1 MNNKY
6 FEMYSK
12 RINNLNVIII
22 CISLYILFN
31 FFYLQI
37 FNHPELSNQINKDSI
52 KTRTSIG
59 ERGKI
64 LDRNKNELAVT
75 TNKYDFWVNTYKK
88 FDKEKIAF
96 LFAEVFNK
104 DKNYYLGELKKQ
116 SNYLIIEKN
125 VSDEE
130 AYLILNKIKKIKGL
144 RYNKRSNRFYKY
156 NEFGSQVIGY
166 VDNSGNGIIGV
177 EGELNNI
184 LNGDTVKIKL
194 KKGAKGKYY
203 EEDFLNTRNSR
214 GYDIDLTIDINLQ
227 KILQEELRKA
237 VNDNNS
243 ISANGL
249 IVNPK
254 NGEILAMAS
263 IPDFNPNHYN
273 EFPMESFNNA
283 VISDTYEPGST
294 FKILPYALILNND
307 LFDANDSI
315 FCENGVYKL
324 SNNKLMHDHEENGML
339 SFEEIL
345 IHSSN
350 IGIIKLSNFYD
361 DKSLFKIIKKFGFGN
376 QTNIPLNNESSGKI
390 RSFNQWSKTSKNYLS
405 IGQELSITNLQLA
418 MAYSAIANG
427 GYLLKPSIVK
437 KIYKNDKVIY
447 ENKNKIIRKVIDENI
462 SEMILEM
469 LEQVVSK
476 GTATSIDLVEYD
488 IAGKTGTAQ
497 KYKNGHLNNYIA
509 TFASIFP
516 SNNPDY
522 VMIISIDE
530 PEYGKH
536 WANLSA
542 VPSSREVI
550 KRILIQNDYAH
561 EKIAKN
567 IDKTIKIQNEVV
579 ENTFSK
585 DTKFLKNR
593 FPNLKGKT
601 LKEALKIAKEMNF
614 ILEPSS
620 SSGRVVEQSI
630 KHGMKI
636 DANVICKVELN

>member
-22 CISLYILFN
+22 CISLYILSN

-37 FNHPELSNQINKDSI
+37 FNHPELSSQINKDSI

-75 TNKYDFWVNTYKK
+75 TNKYDFWINTYKK
-88 FDKEKIAF
+88 FDKEKIAS
-96 LFAEVFNK
+96 LFTEVFNK
-104 DKNYYLGELKKQ
+104 DKNYYLSELKKQ

-125 VSDEE
+125 VSNEE

-156 NEFGSQVIGY
+156 NKFGSQVIGY
-166 VDNSGNGIIGV
+166 VDNSGNGIIGI

-203 EEDFLNTRNSR
+203 EEDFLNSHNFS

-263 IPDFNPNHYN
+263 IPDFNPNYYN

-283 VISDTYEPGST
+283 VISNSYEPGST
-294 FKILPYALILNND
+294 FKILPYALILDND
-307 LFDANDSI
+307 LFDTNDSI

-350 IGIIKLSNFYD
+350 IGISKLSDFYD
-361 DKSLFKIIKKFGFGN
+361 EKSLFKIIKKFGFGN

-390 RSFNQWSKTSKNYLS
+390 RNFNQWSKTSKNYLS

-447 ENKNKIIRKVIDENI
+447 ENKNKIIRRVIDEDI

-469 LEQVVSK
+469 LEEVVST
-476 GTATSIDLVEYD
+476 GTATSMDLVEYD

-567 IDKTIKIQNEVV
+567 IDKTIEIQNEVA

-585 DTKFLKNR
+585 DTKFLKID
-593 FPNLKGKT
+593 FQI
-601 LKEALKIAKEMNF
+601 LKEKL
-614 ILEPSS
+614 
-620 SSGRVVEQSI
+620 
-630 KHGMKI
+630 
-636 DANVICKVELN
+636 

>member
-22 CISLYILFN
+22 FISLYILFN

-37 FNHPELSNQINKDSI
+37 FDHPELSNQINKDSI
-52 KTRTSIG
+52 KTKTSIG

-64 LDRNKNELAVT
+64 LDRNKNELAIT

-88 FDKEKIAF
+88 YDKEKIVS
-96 LFAEVFNK
+96 LFSEVFNR
-104 DKNYYLGELKKQ
+104 DKNFYSNELKKQ

-130 AYLILNKIKKIKGL
+130 AYFILNEIKKIKGL

-156 NEFGSQVIGY
+156 DEFGSQVIGY
-166 VDNSGNGIIGV
+166 VDNSGNGIIGI

-203 EEDFLNTRNSR
+203 EEDFLNTHNLS

-227 KILQEELRKA
+227 KILQEELRRA
-237 VNDNNS
+237 VIENNS

-263 IPDFNPNHYN
+263 IPDFNPNYYN
-273 EFPMESFNNA
+273 EFPIESFNNA
-283 VISDTYEPGST
+283 VISNSYEPGST

-307 LFDANDSI
+307 LYDTNDSI

-350 IGIIKLSNFYD
+350 IGISKLSDFYD
-361 DKSLFKIIKKFGFGN
+361 SKSFFKIIKKFGFGN

-390 RSFNQWSKTSKNYLS
+390 RVLNQWSQTSKNYLS

-427 GYLLKPSIVK
+427 GYLLKPSIIK

-447 ENKNKIIRKVIDENI
+447 ENKNKIIRRVVDENI

-469 LEQVVSK
+469 LGQVVSR
-476 GTATSIDLVEYD
+476 GTATSIDLAGYD

-516 SNNPDY
+516 STNPDY

-561 EKIAKN
+561 GKIAKN
-567 IDKTIKIQNEVV
+567 IDKIIKIKNEVV
-579 ENTFSK
+579 ENTLSN

-620 SSGRVVEQSI
+620 SSGRIVKQSI
-630 KHGMKI
+630 KHGVKI
-636 DANVICKVELN
+636 DGDVICKVQLN

>member
-6 FEMYSK
+6 FEIYSK

-37 FNHPELSNQINKDSI
+37 FDHPELSNQINKDSI

-59 ERGKI
+59 DRGKI
-64 LDRNKNELAVT
+64 LDRNKHELAVT

-88 FDKEKIAF
+88 FDKEKIAS
-96 LFAEVFNK
+96 LFTEVFNK
-104 DKNYYLGELKKQ
+104 DKNYYLSELKKQ

-125 VSDEE
+125 VPNDE

-166 VDNSGNGIIGV
+166 VDNSGNGIIGI

-203 EEDFLNTRNSR
+203 EEDFLNTHNLS

-249 IVNPK
+249 IVDPK

-263 IPDFNPNHYN
+263 IPDFNPNYYN

-283 VISDTYEPGST
+283 VISNSYEPGST
-294 FKILPYALILNND
+294 FKILPYALILDND
-307 LFDANDSI
+307 LFDTNDSI

-350 IGIIKLSNFYD
+350 IGISKLSDFYD

-427 GYLLKPSIVK
+427 GYLLKPSIVR

-447 ENKNKIIRKVIDENI
+447 ENKNKIIRKVLDGNI
-462 SEMILEM
+462 SDMILTM
-469 LEQVVSK
+469 LEKVVST
-476 GTATSIDLVEYD
+476 GTATSMDLVEYD

-542 VPSSREVI
+542 VPSSRESY
-550 KRILIQNDYAH
+550 K
-561 EKIAKN
+561 KN
-567 IDKTIKIQNEVV
+567 THPK
-579 ENTFSK
+579 
-585 DTKFLKNR
+585 
-593 FPNLKGKT
+593 
-601 LKEALKIAKEMNF
+601 
-614 ILEPSS
+614 
-620 SSGRVVEQSI
+620 
-630 KHGMKI
+630 
-636 DANVICKVELN
+636 